1 MTDKIQRKKPEILAP
16 AGSIESVR
24 AAVNAGCD
32 AIYIGGSR
40 FGARAYADNPQGD
53 DMREVIRY
61 CHRYGVKVYMT
72 VNTLLK
78 PEELA
83 DSLYD
88 YIAPYYLEGLDA
100 AIVQDVGVMR
110 FLHRHFPGL
119 DLHASTQMTLTM
131 GESASVLKPYGVTR
145 IVPARELSLPEL
157 ADMRRETGLELE
169 IFVHGA
175 LCYCYSGQCLFS
187 SMLGGRSGNR
197 GRCAQPCR
205 QLYQCED
212 GRGAGYLL
220 SPREHCSLEHI
231 GDLMEIGVDSL
242 KLEGRM
248 KRPEYVALTTA
259 MYRKYVDLYDK
270 LGRTDYEQYL
280 ACHQSEWQ
288 EDVRK
293 LAELYNRQG
302 FTSGYM
308 EGRSGV
314 PYAVPKGKGDMIA
327 DLRPNHGGVQVGTVT
342 AVDPHTATYR
352 LERDVHAQDVVE
364 FRDGKQRT
372 SYEYTIGEGR
382 RKGELVK
389 TRYLKG
395 SRIRKGDSVYRTKDA
410 GLLEEIR
417 EHYLSEDAKL
427 TVSMHFEAAEGET
440 MKLCAAFQGEDRE
453 ASFLLEGDICQ
464 KAQKSAAE
472 EESIRRILC
481 QTGGTVFRCSN
492 CRVKLTGE
500 LFIPVGAV
508 KRLRREV
515 LAGLLEKLEASEYDR
530 HIGKPLTEINN
541 GQPESEM
548 YAEPMHPEHVAGQS
562 GSKDPERIVVS
573 VLYDWQAQKAI
584 DDPGVD
590 DIYLRTEQM
599 DDSELRRL
607 IRKGAASGKNMYLM
621 MPLIFRE
628 AVYRSEQQKL
638 SRGDSIYRMSEL
650 TGYVIRN
657 MESFVFLTKEAG
669 IAAERVITDANL
681 YTANNEALSWWQDQ
695 GVKHCTVPL
704 ELTGQECQELS
715 TSVDME
721 AVIYGYIS
729 LMVSA
734 QCVHRHQKGCQ
745 KKNGGGQLLWMQD
758 AKKRTF
764 VVLNCCKY
772 CYNIIYHG
780 EPLCLDEER
789 QQYRKCGIKRFR
801 YDFTIETPQEMTD
814 VLKGRFPEGQK
825 GHFYDPVQ

>member
-1 MTDKIQRKKPEILAP
+1 MTDKMQRRKPEILSP

-61 CHRYGVKVYMT
+61 CHRYGVRVYMT

-78 PEELA
+78 PEELE

-131 GESASVLKPYGVTR
+131 GESAGVLEPYGVTR

-169 IFVHGA
+169 IFVYGA

-205 QLYQCED
+205 QFYQCED

-220 SPREHCSLEHI
+220 SPREHCSLGHI
-231 GDLMEIGVDSL
+231 GELMEIGVDSL

-280 ACHQSEWQ
+280 ECHESEWQ
-288 EDVRK
+288 EDMRR

-314 PYAVPKGKGDMIA
+314 PYAAPKGKGDMIA

-342 AVDPHTATYR
+342 AVDAHTATYR

-389 TRYLKG
+389 ARYLKG
-395 SRIRKGDSVYRTKDA
+395 SRIRKGDGVYRTKDA

-417 EHYLSEDAKL
+417 KHYLAEDAKIA
-427 TVSMHFEAAEGET
+427 VSMRFEAAEGQT
-440 MKLCAAFQGEDRE
+440 MKLCAVFQGEGRE
-453 ASFLLEGDICQ
+453 ISFLLEGDVCQ

-481 QTGGTVFRCSN
+481 QTGGTAFTCSD
-492 CRVKLTGE
+492 CQVKLTGE

-515 LAGLLEKLEASEYDR
+515 LAGLSEKLEASEYDR
-530 HIGKPLTEINN
+530 HIEKPSEHLTE
-541 GQPESEM
+541 ESDGRLENAM
-548 YAEPMHPEHVAGQS
+548 FAQQRCT
-562 GSKDPERIVVS
+562 ERTVVS
-573 VLYDWQAQKAI
+573 VLYDWQAQMAI
-584 DDPGVD
+584 DAPGVD

-599 DDSELRRL
+599 DDSELRGL

-628 AVYRSEQQKL
+628 AVYRLEQQKL
-638 SRGDSIYRMSEL
+638 SCGDSIYRMPEL
-650 TGYVIRN
+650 TGFVIRN
-657 MESFVFLTKEAG
+657 MESFAFLTKEAG
-669 IAAERVITDANL
+669 IAAERIITDANL

-704 ELTGQECQELS
+704 ELTGQECQGLS
-715 TSVDME
+715 TPVDME
-721 AVIYGYIS
+721 TVIYGYIP

-745 KKNGGGQLLWMQD
+745 KKNGGGQLLWMKD
-758 AKKRTF
+758 AKKRAF

-780 EPLCLDEER
+780 DPLCLDEER

-814 VLKGRFPEGQK
+814 ILKGRFPKGQK

>member
-1 MTDKIQRKKPEILAP
+1 MTDKIQRRKPEILSP

-131 GESASVLKPYGVTR
+131 GESAGVLEPYGVTR

-157 ADMRRETGLELE
+157 AAMRGETGLELE
-169 IFVHGA
+169 VFVHGA

-187 SMLGGRSGNR
+187 GMLGGRSGNR

-205 QLYQCED
+205 QLYQCEK
-212 GRGAGYLL
+212 GRGPGYLL
-220 SPREHCSLEHI
+220 SPREHCSLGHI
-231 GDLMEIGVDSL
+231 GELMEIGVDSL

-248 KRPEYVALTTA
+248 KRSEYVALTTA

-280 ACHQSEWQ
+280 ACHESEWQ

-314 PYAVPKGKGDMIA
+314 PYAVPTGKGDMIA
-327 DLRPNHGGVQVGTVT
+327 DLRPNHGGVRVGIVT
-342 AVDPHTATYR
+342 AVDAHTATYR
-352 LERDVHAQDVVE
+352 LELDIHAQDVVE

-382 RKGELVK
+382 HKGEFVK
-389 TRYLKG
+389 ARYLKG
-395 SRIRKGDSVYRTKDA
+395 SRICKGDGVYRTKDA
-410 GLLEEIR
+410 VLLEEIR
-417 EHYLSEDAKL
+417 ERYLVEDAKL
-427 TVSMHFEAAEGET
+427 AISMYFEAAEGQT
-440 MKLCAAFQGEDRE
+440 MKLGAVIQRDGKEVSCLR
-453 ASFLLEGDICQ
+453 EGDVCQ
-464 KAQKSAAE
+464 KAQKSAAG

-481 QTGGTVFRCSN
+481 QTGGTAFTCN
-492 CRVKLTGE
+492 DCQVKLTGE

-515 LAGLLEKLEASEYDR
+515 LAGLSETLEASEYDR
-530 HIGKPLTEINN
+530 HSEKPS
-541 GQPESEM
+541 GQSETASEQM
-548 YAEPMHPEHVAGQS
+548 RTAKKARIRADISGQS
-562 GSKDPERIVVS
+562 GSKEPECTAVS
-573 VLYDWQAQKAI
+573 VLYDWQAQMAI
-584 DDPGVD
+584 ESRIVD
-590 DIYLRTEQM
+590 DIYLRMEQI
-599 DDSELRRL
+599 DNSELCRL
-607 IRKGAASGKNMYLM
+607 IRKGAASGKKMYLM
-621 MPLIFRE
+621 MPLVFRE
-628 AVYRSEQQKL
+628 AVYRLEQQKL
-638 SRGDSIYRMSEL
+638 SRGDSIYQMPEL
-650 TGYVIRN
+650 TGFVIRN

-669 IAAERVITDANL
+669 VTAERIITDANL
-681 YTANNEALSWWQDQ
+681 YTANNEALSWWKDQ

-704 ELTGQECQELS
+704 ELTERECQGLS
-715 TSVDME
+715 DLADME
-721 AVIYGYIS
+721 AVIYGYIP

-734 QCVHRHQKGCQ
+734 QCVHRRQMGCQ
-745 KKNGGGQLLWMQD
+745 KKSGGGQLLWMKD
-758 AKKRTF
+758 AKKRAF
-764 VVLNCCKY
+764 VVLNYCKY

-780 EPLCLDEER
+780 DPLCLDGER

-801 YDFTIETPQEMTD
+801 YDFTMETPQEMTD
-814 VLKGRFPEGQK
+814 ILQGRFPKGQK